1 MKREKNPGE
10 KNKYDVIRHILKDYA
25 SRENPIT
32 RKKSKIL
39 QRKWDVILGEMPLKT
54 LWTKCW

>member
-54 LWTKCW
+54 L